1 MESREISFVSLIGL
15 SSFLEQ
21 QADLDS
27 SLNELAAMA
36 AKLLNSKNCSIML
49 FRESERDN
57 PRMKIFASHGY
68 LPADAY
74 TETARHKE
82 GIAGHVAAS
91 GEALLIADIEKSPYA
106 SKARWP
112 QNRHKS
118 FLSAPIFIGRRVLGV
133 ININAP
139 VDERNYTDKDLYLL
153 TCIALVVGKSIQVVQ
168 LQNLL
173 KSRFAQHAFLQQA
186 LATVTPSVE
195 SIAQNP
201 DRLARIVGKTFYREL
216 NQAGFSDE
224 SIIKVATEI
233 ISLLGQRVRKHRSRM
248 SKDTTDQLS

>member
-1 MESREISFVSLIGL
+1 MESREITFVSLIGL

-21 QADLDS
+21 QTDLDS

-36 AKLLNSKNCSIML
+36 AKLLNSTNCSIML
-49 FRESERDN
+49 FRDIERDT

-68 LPADAY
+68 LPAAAY

-82 GIAGHVAAS
+82 GIAGHVAAT
-91 GEALLIADIEKSPYA
+91 GEAVLVEDIEHSPYA
-106 SKARWP
+106 AKARWP

-118 FLSAPIFIGRRVLGV
+118 FLSAPIFIGRKVLGV

-139 VDERNYTDKDLYLL
+139 VDERSYADKDLYLL
-153 TCIALVVGKSIQVVQ
+153 TSIALVVGKSIQVVQ

-173 KSRFAQHAFLQQA
+173 KSRFAQLALLQQA
-186 LATVTPSVE
+186 RSAVTPSVE
-195 SIAQNP
+195 TIAQNP

-216 NQAGFSDE
+216 NHAGFSDE

-233 ISLLGQRVRKHRSRM
+233 ISLLGHRVRKHRSRM
-248 SKDTTDQLS
+248 TKAPPDQTS